1 MSERKN
7 NFSEAWWKRKAVY
20 VIVAVIGLV
29 LSGFGFVTQDQ
40 VDAFA
45 ASPLLATLVGLVAA
59 SKTNPGSDSTATAA
73 DVARAATDGA
83 ASQANPADIAKQVA
97 EYFQPAGKHAV
108 DVATDTVNKAATSVS
123 EYYNDRSS

>member
-7 NFSEAWWKRKAVY
+7 NFGEAWWKRKAVY

-73 DVARAATDGA
+73 DVARAAADGA
-83 ASQANPADIAKQVA
+83 ASQANPADIAAQVVNQIDT
-97 EYFQPAGKHAV
+97 YGKHA
-108 DVATDTVNKAATSVS
+108 AKAANEAYTSVS
-123 EYYNDRSS
+123 EYYNNRGA